1 MNDYCARFYF
11 SFDMNGDM
19 AFTIADV
26 SLLVKNVLLLPSN
39 IVVWLLEREQAI
51 ATFFELDCNT
61 GRGWAGVTLSLI
73 GWMFVSGIFGLIVN
87 AIDQYATAREKKGDL
102 RKRMGYDK

>member
-1 MNDYCARFYF
+1 
-11 SFDMNGDM
+11 M
-19 AFTIADV
+19 AFTITDV

-39 IVVWLLEREQAI
+39 TVVWLLEREQAI

-61 GRGWAGVTLSLI
+61 GRGWAGETLSLI
-73 GWMFVSGIFGLIVN
+73 GWMFVIGIFSLIVN
-87 AIDQYATAREKKGDL
+87 RIDRYATAREKRRDL